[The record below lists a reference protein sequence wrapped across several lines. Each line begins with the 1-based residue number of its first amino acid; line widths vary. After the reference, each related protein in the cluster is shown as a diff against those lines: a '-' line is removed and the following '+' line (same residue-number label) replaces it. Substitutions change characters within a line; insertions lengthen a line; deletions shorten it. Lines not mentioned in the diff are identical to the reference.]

1 MGGTAPRL
9 FMLKSE
15 PIREGKIEE
24 VKPNTV
30 SGTVTKLFRRESG
43 QIQAVTEEAKQIL
56 EVTKAFID
64 RVKSDPPP
72 PPAIRNR
79 LPPGAGLYKGVP
91 TPTERLLE
99 KKP

>member
-9 FMLKSE
+9 FMLK
-15 PIREGKIEE
+15 PDQIQEGGTEE
-24 VKPNTV
+24 VKPNAV
-30 SGTVTKLFRRESG
+30 SDTAPKLFRRESG
-43 QIQAVTEEAKQIL
+43 QIQAVTEEARQIL

-72 PPAIRNR
+72 AIKKR
-79 LPPGAGLYKGVP
+79 LPPGAGLYKGAP
-91 TPTERLLE
+91 TPTERPLE